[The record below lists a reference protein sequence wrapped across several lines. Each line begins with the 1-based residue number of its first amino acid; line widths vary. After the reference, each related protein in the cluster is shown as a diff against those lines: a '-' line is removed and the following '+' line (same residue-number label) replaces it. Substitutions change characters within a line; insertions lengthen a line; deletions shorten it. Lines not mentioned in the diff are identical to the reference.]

1 MIMESAGCWTK
12 PT

>member
-1 MIMESAGCWTK
+1 MESAGCWTK